1 MKQISTSNCGRYTL
15 ALGLCLFGAGFGLF
29 GCQNTV
35 EGMKEDTN
43 KNAPVVENAAEKAVD
58 ATKRAAQTADEKLKN
73 TTANSGDALNL
84 TPKVK
89 SAIVADSKLND
100 PKNLINVDTKDGVVY
115 LKGHVLT
122 NGEKK
127 LAGDIAAKT
136 VKEAGS
142 TDRVMNQLTVAS
154 H

>member
-1 MKQISTSNCGRYTL
+1 MKSITTNRISRLTV
-15 ALGLCLFGAGFGLF
+15 AVGLCACCAGFGLV

-35 EGMKEDTN
+35 AGLKQDTD
-43 KNAPVVENAAEKAVD
+43 KNTPVIENAAEKAVD
-58 ATKRAAQTADEKLKN
+58 ATKRAAVTADEKLKN
-73 TTANSGDALNL
+73 ATVNSTDAANL

-115 LKGHVLT
+115 LKGHVIS

-136 VKEAGS
+136 IQNAGS
-142 TDRVMNQLTVAS
+142 KDTVMNQLTVTS

>member
-1 MKQISTSNCGRYTL
+1 MKMQSASHSGKAAI
-15 ALGLCLFGAGFGLF
+15 ALSLCLFSAGFGLF

-35 EGMKEDTN
+35 EGLKEDTN
-43 KNAPVVENAAEKAVD
+43 KNGPVVENAAQKAVD
-58 ATKRAAQTADEKLKN
+58 ATKRAAQTAVEKTKDA
-73 TTANSGDALNL
+73 TANSGEALNL

-89 SAIVADSKLND
+89 SAIVANSKLND
-100 PKNLINVDTKDGVVY
+100 PKNVINVDTKDGIVY
-115 LKGHVLT
+115 LKGHVTT
-122 NGEKK
+122 NDEKR

-142 TDRVMNQLTVAS
+142 TDKVMNQLNVTA